1 MADAPLKDQ
10 LTAAMKDA
18 MRARAKA
25 RLGAIRLIQA
35 EIKRIE
41 VDERIEVDDTRVL
54 AVLDKMKKQRKD
66 SIEQFTAGGR
76 PELAEIEAA
85 EIAVIEEFMP
95 AALSSEEI
103 DQLITAALAQT
114 GASSIKDMGKVMA
127 MLKPQL
133 QGRADMGQVSQQI
146 KAALAS

>member
-1 MADAPLKDQ
+1 MADIPLKEQ

-18 MRARAKA
+18 MRARDKP

-41 VDERIEVDDTRVL
+41 IDERIDVDDTRVL
-54 AVLDKMKKQRKD
+54 AVLDKMRKQRKD

-76 PELAEIEAA
+76 PELADIEAA
-85 EIAVIEEFMP
+85 EITVIEEFMP
-95 AALSSEEI
+95 AALSADEI
-103 DQLITAALAQT
+103 NQLVAAALEQT
-114 GASSIKDMGKVMA
+114 GAGSMKDMGKVMA

-133 QGRADMGQVSQQI
+133 QGRADMSQVSRQI
-146 KAALAS
+146 KAALTG

>member
-1 MADAPLKDQ
+1 MADTPLKEQ

-18 MRARAKA
+18 MRARDKP

-41 VDERIEVDDTRVL
+41 VDERIDVDDTRVL

-76 PELAEIEAA
+76 PELADIEAA
-85 EIAVIEEFMP
+85 EITVIEEFMP
-95 AALSSEEI
+95 AALSADEI
-103 DQLITAALAQT
+103 SQLVTAALEQT
-114 GASSIKDMGKVMA
+114 GASSIRDMGKVMA

-133 QGRADMGQVSQQI
+133 QGRADMGHVSRQI
-146 KAALAS
+146 KAALTG

>member
-1 MADAPLKDQ
+1 MADIPLKEQ

-18 MRARAKA
+18 MRARDKP

-41 VDERIEVDDTRVL
+41 IDERIDVDDTRVL

-76 PELAEIEAA
+76 PELADIEAA
-85 EIAVIEEFMP
+85 EITVIEEFMP
-95 AALSSEEI
+95 AALSADEI
-103 DQLITAALAQT
+103 NQLVAAALEQT
-114 GASSIKDMGKVMA
+114 GAGSMKDMGKVMA

-133 QGRADMGQVSQQI
+133 QGRADMSQVSRQI
-146 KAALAS
+146 KAALTG